1 MVERMRSRKSAAS
14 ASNNNDHREIIELPV
29 FDAMPAEH
37 WPLQMSWS
45 DAMRAFAPYRDYYL
59 RRFDSPERRLRARNP
74 EPFRLA

>member
-1 MVERMRSRKSAAS
+1 MRSRKSAVS
-14 ASNNNDHREIIELPV
+14 ASSNDHPDIVELPV

-37 WPLQMSWS
+37 WPSRMSWS

>member
-1 MVERMRSRKSAAS
+1 MRSRKSAAS

-37 WPLQMSWS
+37 WPSRMSWS